1 VVYAPGR
8 GANHC
13 SCGRI
18 LGFADAQIDIDAL
31 VTKTMS
37 ENVSAVSSTIT
48 SGGSL
53 TINAGKKAD
62 IIGSDVSAGDT
73 IALNAKTVAIEAAK
87 NTSSSITS
95 ESNAHVTITFS
106 TSTGAGIN
114 ASASDTES
122 CTDSISYTNSH
133 LNAANIIINST
144 ADTTVKGGV
153 VTAENS
159 LKLDI
164 GGDLTVESLQD
175 KSENSLH
182 TIGVSMSGGNSSS
195 GGANGKISSGNKRWV
210 TEQTSLTGGNV
221 DIYVEDKSTLKG
233 AVIASDRDK
242 LKLDTGTL
250 EYSHIKD
257 KDSSN
262 NLGGGVNASGIG
274 SDNLTGSVNATYG
287 FTDKRQTNFATI
299 GEGTIIVRDAAEGTT
314 GIEGLNRDVSISQY
328 NTKDVS
334 LSGGFTVDKATVNLI
349 AHPENIGVN
358 TVRTVDK
365 GIDEGKDRL
374 IDTTERIINCYK
386 SINQRDGLTWESK
399 DERLSRLENELLFN
413 DNVKYAEGDNIQRIS
428 LATDPNKM
436 HQESYELKKTIGEVY
451 DEIHKDDSKM
461 LSTIDKYMEIQE
473 NNLEKAQEK
482 WKLLYP
488 EGGSET
494 LVYDK
499 NNNTKER
506 NQIYD
511 ELLYYSS
518 KSQIAALKYQD
529 QILIHDYIIETP
541 KEQFVNETTSKLCNV
556 ETYWAYGR
564 AVDKEERSFKEF
576 YSEELNA
583 GRIGS
588 VKNGKANAYYGAGGY
603 EWSQKYGLDLD
614 GSLKNN
620 VGTEKRP
627 IYRPINDKDIKDYLD
642 KNAEGVAIIW
652 KETNTV
658 GVPTHY
664 SCIVK
669 NEKGIWLD
677 YDHNMKSNGKP
688 VDFSKVYKITQTKIK
703 QEKVIKEN
711 N

>member
-1 VVYAPGR
+1 
-8 GANHC
+8 
-13 SCGRI
+13 
-18 LGFADAQIDIDAL
+18 
-31 VTKTMS
+31 
-37 ENVSAVSSTIT
+37 
-48 SGGSL
+48 
-53 TINAGKKAD
+53 
-62 IIGSDVSAGDT
+62 
-73 IALNAKTVAIEAAK
+73 
-87 NTSSSITS
+87 
-95 ESNAHVTITFS
+95 
-106 TSTGAGIN
+106 
-114 ASASDTES
+114 
-122 CTDSISYTNSH
+122 
-133 LNAANIIINST
+133 
-144 ADTTVKGGV
+144 
-153 VTAENS
+153 
-159 LKLDI
+159 
-164 GGDLTVESLQD
+164 
-175 KSENSLH
+175 
-182 TIGVSMSGGNSSS
+182 MSGGNSSS

-614 GSLKNN
+614 
-620 VGTEKRP
+620 
-627 IYRPINDKDIKDYLD
+627 
-642 KNAEGVAIIW
+642 
-652 KETNTV
+652 
-658 GVPTHY
+658 
-664 SCIVK
+664 
-669 NEKGIWLD
+669 
-677 YDHNMKSNGKP
+677 
-688 VDFSKVYKITQTKIK
+688 
-703 QEKVIKEN
+703 
-711 N
+711 